1 MCDKV
6 LKDNITWKN
15 SQTKIIDELL
25 SAFQVEEIIFIP
37 TRLDDFIGHAD
48 GMIRFIDDDNVIIND
63 LKNED
68 EDFKIDFISVLKDS
82 KLDYSEIPYNISNA
96 KNDWDARGIYINY
109 LQMKDIIFV
118 PMFDFKEEDD
128 LAEQTLSKLF

>member
-37 TRLDDFIGHAD
+37 TRLDDFIGHAE